1 MVVNNSLDVATDHGV
16 CGILGPLRVAFQ
28 IIKEPLGGLEINE
41 TIACKQFLVQTQ
53 GCLVATLLSVLATY
67 LIVKI
72 MYHLIE
78 GILISKDDYT
88 KGLDQSAHGEN
99 GYYLN

>member
-28 IIKEPLGGLEINE
+28 VIKEPLGGLEINE

-78 GILISKDDYT
+78 GILISKD
-88 KGLDQSAHGEN
+88 N
-99 GYYLN
+99 